1 MDGVRLVIIQ
11 IGMREVCVQASVE
24 VCVQSSLQKR
34 KDFIMYVFM
43 Y

>member
-11 IGMREVCVQASVE
+11 IGMREEQASVE
-24 VCVQSSLQKR
+24 VCMQSSLQKR
-34 KDFIMYVFM
+34 KDCIMYVFM